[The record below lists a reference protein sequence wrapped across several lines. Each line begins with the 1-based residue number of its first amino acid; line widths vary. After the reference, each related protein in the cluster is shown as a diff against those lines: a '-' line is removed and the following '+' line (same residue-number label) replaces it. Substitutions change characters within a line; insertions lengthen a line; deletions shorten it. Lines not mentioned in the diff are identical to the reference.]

1 MKLPTFLEFQNPQ
14 QPSWWNLTNLDH
26 DLTGIP
32 SPWLSTVWNDSLH
45 SKKKNR
51 LLICPQNR
59 VNHSFSLVEW
69 NFMAESKSN
78 AWPLE
83 TLNLGYGRGPT
94 FAENQ
99 CLHHIFVN
107 YEFGIVASRC
117 LVLSVEPTLESS
129 TDCCLG
135 CWCSWCHVCVD
146 CCCCSCCACCTA
158 LLFCWWEYCNSL
170 LDLHLRYSTRRE
182 FVLIAIP
189 KPVNEDSRT
198 ESIGFTLSTV

>member
-1 MKLPTFLEFQNPQ
+1 
-14 QPSWWNLTNLDH
+14 
-26 DLTGIP
+26 
-32 SPWLSTVWNDSLH
+32 
-45 SKKKNR
+45 
-51 LLICPQNR
+51 
-59 VNHSFSLVEW
+59 
-69 NFMAESKSN
+69 MAESKNN

-135 CWCSWCHVCVD
+135 C
-146 CCCCSCCACCTA
+146 
-158 LLFCWWEYCNSL
+158 
-170 LDLHLRYSTRRE
+170 
-182 FVLIAIP
+182 
-189 KPVNEDSRT
+189 
-198 ESIGFTLSTV
+198 